1 MTIPY
6 SSGKNISI
14 DQLTNVN
21 ITDIANNDL
30 LQYNATTTEWTNGTL
45 DLAGT
50 DLSINNLDL
59 TGTLSI
65 NGSNGDDGA
74 YLVINE
80 ATNNPEWRRPY
91 FIKVELE
98 TEDNTGVAEDTDYVI
113 GVDGEARPLVPQF
126 SSKFNYNNSN
136 WSQST
141 SVWTCPFDGIYRI
154 NAQITFQSA
163 NDNDRIQFMVIEF
176 YKDTSKE
183 HISETHI
190 SAEGATD
197 PDDFIEYS
205 QSLNVL
211 MEFTASQ
218 TFEMRLRFFRRGT
231 GNMIIRADGKTFIC
245 IERVA

>member
-1 MTIPY
+1 MTNSY
-6 SSGKNISI
+6 STQGTPSI
-14 DQLTNVN
+14 AQLTDTQ
-21 ITDIANNDL
+21 ITDISNNDL
-30 LQYNATTTEWTNGTL
+30 LQYDSTAQAWKNGTL
-45 DLAGT
+45 DLAGK

-65 NGSNGDDGA
+65 NGSSGDDGA

-80 ATNNPEWRRPY
+80 ATNDPEWRRPY

-98 TEDNTGVAEDTDYVI
+98 TEDNSGRSEDTDYVI
-113 GVDGEARPLVPQF
+113 GVDGQARPLVPQF
-126 SSKFNYNNSN
+126 SSKFNYNNNN

-154 NAQITFQSA
+154 NAQVTFQATDDS
-163 NDNDRIQFMVIEF
+163 DRIQFMVIEF
-176 YKDTSKE
+176 YKDTAKE

-211 MEFTASQ
+211 MEFSAAQ
-218 TFEMRLRFFRRGT
+218 TFEMRLRFFRRGS
-231 GNMIIRADGKTFIC
+231 GFMRIRADGKTFIC